1 GYVVA
6 TLVVAF
12 IAWIAWAYWAQIHP
26 KVTSGETNYSLNVQ
40 GSLKKGDLASSVTF
54 QVIRAN
60 KNVKV
65 NCVVTALA
73 SDHSTVG
80 TLSGDPFAMQPP
92 AAKYPANPSAT
103 NVTVTWFVPTYRTA
117 FAINWVGCTAP
128 GQNSPK

>member
-1 GYVVA
+1 MQYSAMRLSPEDRAYLDDRYGVNKRKRWPGYVVA

-73 SDHSTVG
+73 S
-80 TLSGDPFAMQPP
+80 
-92 AAKYPANPSAT
+92 
-103 NVTVTWFVPTYRTA
+103 
-117 FAINWVGCTAP
+117 
-128 GQNSPK
+128 